1 MKRERKREM
10 PKNQLADD
18 DIILLTKTGRTRVL
32 KAGDYWINRNTPLG
46 EPADWY
52 ERKPYNGRRLIDHS
66 EILGKMCKGELEI
79 FSCKMTAER
88 WAILCGLRLPFSKR
102 WFHNGQV
109 LTTCDKPFRTYR
121 EAMRQMLSRLDAKRK
136 REANVKK

>member
-1 MKRERKREM
+1 MKQERKQET
-10 PKNQLADD
+10 PKRQLADD

-32 KAGDYWINRNTPLG
+32 KAGDYWINRNTPVG

-52 ERKPYNGRRLIDHS
+52 ERKPYHGRRLMDPS

-79 FSCKMTAER
+79 YPCKMTEER
-88 WAILCGLRLPFSKR
+88 WTILRGLQLPFSKR

-109 LTTCDKPFRTYR
+109 LTTCDKPFRTYK
-121 EAMRQMLSRLDAKRK
+121 EAMRDMKARQR
-136 REANVKK
+136 NVKKH

>member
-10 PKNQLADD
+10 PKNQLADA

-32 KAGDYWINRNTPLG
+32 KAGDYWINRNTPVG

-52 ERKPYNGRRLIDHS
+52 ERKPYHGRRLMDHS

-79 FSCKMTAER
+79 HPCKMTEER
-88 WAILCGLRLPFSKR
+88 WAILCGLQIPFSKR

-109 LTTCDKPFRTYR
+109 LTTCDKPFRTYKQ
-121 EAMRQMLSRLDAKRK
+121 AMRQMLAEQRAKRK
-136 REANVKK
+136 KAANVKK

>member
-32 KAGDYWINRNTPLG
+32 KAGDYWINRNTPVG

-52 ERKPYNGRRLIDHS
+52 ERKPYHGRRLMDPS
-66 EILGKMCKGELEI
+66 EILGKICKGELEI
-79 FSCKMTAER
+79 YPCKMTEER
-88 WAILCGLRLPFSKR
+88 WAILCGLQIPFSKR

-109 LTTCDKPFRTYR
+109 LTTCDKPFRTYKQ
-121 EAMRQMLSRLDAKRK
+121 AMRQMLAEQRAKRK
-136 REANVKK
+136 REANAKK

>member
-10 PKNQLADD
+10 PKNQLADA

-32 KAGDYWINRNTPLG
+32 KAGDYWINRNTPVG

-52 ERKPYNGRRLIDHS
+52 ERKPYHGHRLMDHS

-79 FSCKMTAER
+79 HPCKMTEER
-88 WAILCGLRLPFSKR
+88 WAILCGLQIPFSKR

-109 LTTCDKPFRTYR
+109 LTTCDKPFRTYKQ
-121 EAMRQMLSRLDAKRK
+121 AMRQMLAEQRAKRK
-136 REANVKK
+136 KAANVKK